1 MDPALVNR
9 VLDLAVTI
17 QQIPAPTFKEQRRA
31 SFLIEKFTEEGLE
44 DVSSDPAGNV
54 YARWAGDGQRPPL
67 ILSAHCDTVFPASTP
82 LTLERAEDKIYGPG
96 IGDNSLGVA
105 GLFGL
110 VWALRARSTVLPGD
124 VWLVANV
131 AEEGLGDLQGMRR
144 IVERF
149 EDRVLAYIVLEGL
162 ALGQVY
168 NRGLGVKRYRI
179 HVKTSGGHSWVDFG
193 LPSAIDELAA
203 LITRL
208 NALRLPRQPRSSLNV
223 GVISGGTSVNTIAA
237 QAELELD
244 LRSEDTHTLDR
255 IVERVDSLI
264 ASANRPGVQ
273 VQAEVIGL
281 RPAGEIASDHPLV
294 LLAQRC
300 LQDQGLEPILG
311 IGSTDANIPL
321 SRGLPA
327 VCIGVSTGG
336 SAHTVDEFIN
346 TQPVTAGLSQLIC
359 LVEDAFQELSDQAG
373 ASRTRTSTA

>member
-1 MDPALVNR
+1 MDPALINR

-17 QQIPAPTFKEQRRA
+17 QQIPAPTFKEQQRA
-31 SFLIEKFTEEGLE
+31 NFLMEKFNQEGLQ
-44 DVSSDPAGNV
+44 DVSSDSAGNV
-54 YARWAGDGQRPPL
+54 YARWAGAGQRPPL
-67 ILSAHCDTVFPASTP
+67 VLSAHCDTVFPVSTS
-82 LTLERAEDKIYGPG
+82 LTLERTEDKIYGPG

-110 VWALRARSTVLPGD
+110 VWGLRARTVVLPGD
-124 VWLVANV
+124 LWLVANV
-131 AEEGLGDLQGMRR
+131 AEEGLGDLQGMRSV
-144 IVERF
+144 VERF
-149 EDRVLAYIVLEGL
+149 GDRVLAYIVLEGL

-179 HVKTSGGHSWVDFG
+179 RVKTSGGHSWVDFG
-193 LPSAIDELAA
+193 LPSAIHELAV

-208 NALRLPRQPRSSLNV
+208 NDIRLPRHPRSSLNV

-244 LRSEDTHTLDR
+244 LRSEEGRTLDW
-255 IVERVDSLI
+255 IVERVESLI
-264 ASANRPGVQ
+264 ASANRPGVK

-281 RPAGEIASDHPLV
+281 RLPGEIASDHPLV

-321 SRGLPA
+321 SQGLPA

-336 SAHTVDEFIN
+336 SAHTVNEFIN
-346 TQPVTAGLSQLIC
+346 TQPVTTGLEQLLC
-359 LVEDAFQELSDQAG
+359 LVEGAFQALSDQAG
-373 ASRTRTSTA
+373 ANRTRTSTA

>member
-1 MDPALVNR
+1 MDSALVDR
-9 VLDLAVTI
+9 VLDLAVSI

-31 SFLIEKFTEEGLE
+31 SFLLEKFRKEGLS
-44 DVSSDPAGNV
+44 DVTRDSVGNV
-54 YARWAGDGQRPPL
+54 YARWVGNGDGPPL
-67 ILSAHCDTVFPASTP
+67 VLSAHCDTVFPDSTD
-82 LTLERAEDKIYGPG
+82 LTLKRKEDKIYGPG

-110 VWALRARSTVLPGD
+110 VWALRARGTVLPGD
-124 VWLVANV
+124 LWLVANV
-131 AEEGLGDLQGMRR
+131 AEEGLGDLQGMLN
-144 IVERF
+144 VVKRF

-179 HVKTSGGHSWVDFG
+179 RVKTSGGHSWVDFG
-193 LPSAIDELAA
+193 LPSAIHELAA

-237 QAELELD
+237 QADLELD
-244 LRSEDTHTLDR
+244 LRSEDSDTLDR
-255 IVERVDSLI
+255 IVERVESLI
-264 ASANRPGVQ
+264 ASANRPDVR
-273 VQAEVIGL
+273 VEAEVIGL
-281 RPAGEIASDHPLV
+281 RPAGELSAGHPLV
-294 LLAQRC
+294 RLAQRC
-300 LQDQGLEPILG
+300 LQDQGFEPVLG

-321 SRGLPA
+321 SQSLPA
-327 VCIGVSTGG
+327 VCIGLSTGG

-346 TQPVTAGLSQLIC
+346 THPVQAGLNQLLC
-359 LVEDAFQELSDQAG
+359 LVEGAFQELSDQAG

>member
-1 MDPALVNR
+1 VDPALVNR

-17 QQIPAPTFKEQRRA
+17 QQIPAPTFNEQQRA
-31 SFLIEKFTEEGLE
+31 SFLMEKFTQEGLQ
-44 DVSSDPAGNV
+44 DVSKDSAGNV
-54 YARWAGDGQRPPL
+54 YARWAGEGQRPPL
-67 ILSAHCDTVFPASTP
+67 VLSAHCDTVFPASTP
-82 LTLERAEDKIYGPG
+82 LTLERTQDKIYGPG

-110 VWALRARSTVLPGD
+110 VWALRARAMVLPGD
-124 VWLVANV
+124 LWLVANV
-131 AEEGLGDLQGMRR
+131 AEEGLGDLQGMRSV
-144 IVERF
+144 VERF
-149 EDRVLAYIVLEGL
+149 GERVLAYIVLEGL

-179 HVKTSGGHSWVDFG
+179 RVKTSGGHSWVDFG
-193 LPSAIDELAA
+193 LPSAIHELAT

-208 NALRLPRQPRSSLNV
+208 NAMRLPRQPRSSLNV

-244 LRSEDTHTLDR
+244 LRSEEAKTLDQ
-255 IVERVDSLI
+255 IVEQVESLI
-264 ASANRPGVQ
+264 ASANRPGVK

-281 RPAGEIASDHPLV
+281 RPAGEISSDHPLV

-300 LQDQGLEPILG
+300 LKDQGLEPILG

-321 SRGLPA
+321 SQGLPA

-336 SAHTVDEFIN
+336 SAHTVDEFIH
-346 TQPVTAGLSQLIC
+346 TQPVMTGLKHLLC
-359 LVEDAFQELSDQAG
+359 LVEDAFQVLSDQAG
-373 ASRTRTSTA
+373 ANRTRTSTA